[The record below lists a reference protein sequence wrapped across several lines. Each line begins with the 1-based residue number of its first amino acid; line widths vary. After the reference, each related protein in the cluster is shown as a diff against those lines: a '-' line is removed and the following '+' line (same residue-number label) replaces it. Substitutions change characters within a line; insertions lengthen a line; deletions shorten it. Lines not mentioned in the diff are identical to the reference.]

1 MGVLSRGGQDSPM
14 TWTLGSKFYNA
25 ALIDGQVEVLHGT
38 LGMMMRPPSNAT
50 AAHVAAYSSEEMD
63 LRDGSASATVGPTT
77 GGAMTVFMV
86 IAGSDT
92 WYAFAV
98 TKGTLAFVAREH
110 GQSLGSKA
118 PLDLSEHRQWRFRHD
133 LATNTLYWE
142 TRSAEGEWR
151 VRHSAHPQ
159 TPLSAVFLEVAAGT
173 SSGVDDPGVATFEDI
188 SVRLKH

>member
-1 MGVLSRGGQDSPM
+1 MGVLSRSGQDSPM
-14 TWTLGSKFYNA
+14 TWTQGSKLYNS
-25 ALIDGQVEVLHGT
+25 ALIDSQVEVLHGT
-38 LGMMMRPPSNAT
+38 LGLMIRPPSNAT
-50 AAHVAAYSSEEMD
+50 AAHLMSYSSEEMD

-77 GGAMTVFMV
+77 GGAITVFMV
-86 IAGSDT
+86 TAGRDT

-98 TKGTLAFVAREH
+98 TKGNLSFVAREH
-110 GQSLGSKA
+110 GQNVGSTT

-142 TRSAEGEWR
+142 TSSAEGEWR

-159 TPLSAVFLEVAAGT
+159 VPLSAVSLEVAAGT
-173 SSGVDDPGVATFEDI
+173 SAGVDDPGVATFVDI